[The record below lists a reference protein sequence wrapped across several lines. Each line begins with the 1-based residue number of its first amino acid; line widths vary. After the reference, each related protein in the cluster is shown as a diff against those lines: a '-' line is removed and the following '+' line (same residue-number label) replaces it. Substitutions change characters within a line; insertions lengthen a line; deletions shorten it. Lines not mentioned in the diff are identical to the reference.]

1 MREDWKYWIALSKVS
16 GLGGIS
22 IKNLF
27 NEFQSAEAIFKA
39 SKKDLKY
46 LDGINDKQIE
56 SIKGFNDWDEVDKEI
71 DQIEKRQ
78 LKLIPLIIP
87 NIQFL

>member
-1 MREDWKYWIALSKVS
+1 M
-16 GLGGIS
+16 
-22 IKNLF
+22 
-27 NEFQSAEAIFKA
+27 
-39 SKKDLKY
+39 
-46 LDGINDKQIE
+46 INKLNPL
-56 SIKGFNDWDEVDKEI
+56 KGFNDWDEVDKEI